1 MVALAIS
8 FKCVRTS
15 LSVHFR
21 ALCVFVF
28 FFFCG
33 WLVVII
39 FLQPSE
45 HHHYPSYVM
54 PIEGLPTVVL
64 KVLRGSGWQSGR
76 LKLHPARQTKDC

>member
-1 MVALAIS
+1 MWWLLPFRSSV
-8 FKCVRTS
+8 CVRLC
-15 LSVHFR
+15 LSI
-21 ALCVFVF
+21 LEPCVCL
-28 FFFCG
+28 FFFCCV

-54 PIEGLPTVVL
+54 PIEGLPTVVR